1 MTRQLILWPQ
11 DPWGRVLNGA
21 MKRSELRA
29 EIVDISQTAVDLA
42 LERFE
47 DALHSVYLS
56 GNMARD
62 VGQEAKYIVVLRY
75 TRTAIGLDL
84 FCAAAALRV
93 QKLHPELGSCTFE
106 VYGWDDIFPA
116 DGRFSHPRFRLGVNS
131 VAMAGRDLKRL
142 IAPQKLTSAAA
153 NASIVGLSG
162 KLRAMMHRLK
172 AVSTE
177 ARVRATSQQFAQI
190 SINGAFAS
198 IMVTEQVY
206 TEDLE
211 TMATYISLGLPER
224 RQLLLSLVKLAQ
236 EGTSSSL
243 EALSISEQV
252 LSWLPDLADEWL
264 DQNNP
269 ERDAALRLV

>member
-1 MTRQLILWPQ
+1 MSNQLVLWPQ
-11 DPWGRVLNGA
+11 DPWGRILNGA
-21 MKRSELRA
+21 LKRTELRA
-29 EIVDISQTAVDLA
+29 EILDISQTAVDLA

-56 GNMARD
+56 GNLARD
-62 VGQEAKYIVVLRY
+62 VGQEAIFIVVLRY

-93 QKLHPELGSCTFE
+93 QKLHPELVGCTFE

-116 DGRFSHPRFRLGVNS
+116 DGRFSHPRFRIGVNS
-131 VAMAGRDLKRL
+131 IAIGGRDLKRL
-142 IAPQKLTSAAA
+142 IAPQKLTPAAA

-177 ARVRATSQQFAQI
+177 ARVRATSRQFAQI
-190 SINGAFAS
+190 SLNGAFAS
-198 IMVTEQVY
+198 IMSTEQVY
-206 TEDLE
+206 SEDLE
-211 TMATYISLGLPER
+211 TMATYISLGLPEH
-224 RQLLLSLVKLAQ
+224 RQLLTTLVQLARY
-236 EGTSSSL
+236 GTSSSL
-243 EALSISEQV
+243 EAISIAEQI
-252 LSWLPDLADEWL
+252 LSWLPGLADAWL

-269 ERDAALRLV
+269 ARDAALRLV